1 MDHFSSKLEIVKR
14 RCSKALLLACALFV
28 FGLPSVSAQTT
39 ATAETTPVSYGLLI
53 DHSGSAQDS
62 LTHAVA
68 TAKKV
73 ISANAPN
80 DEAFI
85 IRFIS
90 SDKIETL
97 QEFTRDKDKL
107 LNSLSDPWVEGGQT
121 AIIDAVY
128 LAAQHLADKNSNPK
142 ARQALVIITDGDE
155 GVSFYKKEKLIKL
168 LCEKRIPVLVL
179 AYVNGVKKRGEK
191 QYFRALDF
199 VNMLARESGGKLILV
214 ERRQELENKA
224 PEIIDWLRGS

>member
-1 MDHFSSKLEIVKR
+1 MDLFSSKLGIVIR
-14 RCSKALLLACALFV
+14 RSSAAFLLACALFV
-28 FGLPSVSAQTT
+28 FGVPNVSAQTT
-39 ATAETTPVSYGLLI
+39 ATAEPKSVSYGLLI
-53 DHSGSAQDS
+53 DHSGSAKDS
-62 LTHAVA
+62 LTRAVA

-80 DEAFI
+80 DETFI
-85 IRFIS
+85 VRFIS

-97 QEFTRDKDKL
+97 QEFTRDKNKL

-128 LAAQHLADKNSNPK
+128 LAAQHLTDKSSNPN
-142 ARQALVIITDGDE
+142 AHHALVIITDGDE
-155 GVSFYKKEKLIKL
+155 GMSFYKKETLVKL
-168 LCEKRIPVLVL
+168 LHEKRIPVLVL

-191 QYFRALDF
+191 QYLRALDF